1 MNYLIQK
8 MRKIRVGLTRHQLR
22 EVAFQTIFSM
32 MYQEDAAIVDSI
44 SYTLSLMDEKFELEE
59 DLVIPTYL
67 EVVVT
72 GIMEKQTML
81 DSIIEKHLK
90 GWKIN
95 RLAKADLIIL
105 RLAIF
110 EMLYLKDVP
119 NKVSLNEALELAKT
133 YSDEESKRFIN
144 GVLSSVLNDI
154 ENQK

>member
-1 MNYLIQK
+1 

>member
-1 MNYLIQK
+1 

-32 MYQEDAAIVDSI
+32 MYQEDAAIIDSI

-144 GVLSSVLNDI
+144 GVLSAVLNDI
-154 ENQK
+154 ESQK

>member
-1 MNYLIQK
+1 

-32 MYQEDAAIVDSI
+32 MYQEDAAIIDSI
-44 SYTLSLMDEKFELEE
+44 SYTLSLMDESFELEEE

-72 GIMEKQTML
+72 GITEKQDIL
-81 DSIIEKHLK
+81 DEVIEKHLK

-110 EMLYLKDVP
+110 EMLYLKDIP

-133 YSDEESKRFIN
+133 YSDDESKRFIN
-144 GVLSSVLNDI
+144 GVLSSVLEDI
-154 ENQK
+154 ETETV

>member
-1 MNYLIQK
+1 M
-8 MRKIRVGLTRHQLR
+8 GLTRHQLR